1 MKKIIC
7 ALIALMLMAPAAAL
21 ASDLEITQEAFYV
34 TPFLTYYAG
43 EIFCEVTNTSDR
55 IIKITDGQYEL
66 LGEDGASLNSGSI
79 YSIYPRTLGP
89 GEKAYFSVTSSVKEA
104 DSADYIRSYKVSV
117 VGKPVE
123 EKEPEYEVSDV
134 RMEEKSGIIRGT
146 RLSATVTNDS
156 EEPVPQLYLTFAVFD
171 SDGALLYV
179 GAASSMGLALLP
191 GNSGQMGTDFDR
203 DIMNALH
210 EKGVEPASVVAIAT
224 GW

>member
-1 MKKIIC
+1 MRKIVC

-55 IIKITDGQYEL
+55 IMRITDGQYEL
-66 LGEDGASLNSGSI
+66 YGEGGANLNSGTI

-89 GEKAYFSVTSSVKEA
+89 GEKAYFSVTSSVKDAAKA
-104 DSADYIRSYKVSV
+104 DDIKSYSVSV
-117 VGKPVE
+117 VGKPIE

-134 RMEEKSGIIRGT
+134 RMEEKTGWINGT
-146 RLSATVTNDS
+146 RLTAVVTNNS

-210 EKGVEPASVVAIAT
+210 EQDIEPASVVAIAT